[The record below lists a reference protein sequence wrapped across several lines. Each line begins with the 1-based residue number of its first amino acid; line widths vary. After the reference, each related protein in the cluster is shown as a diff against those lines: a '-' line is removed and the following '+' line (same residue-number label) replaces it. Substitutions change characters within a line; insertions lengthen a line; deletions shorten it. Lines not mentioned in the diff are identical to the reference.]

1 MSFKEELQK
10 KTELT
15 EEIIRKFLPKEE
27 GFAENMAK
35 AMNYSMCAG
44 GKRIRPMLLMETC
57 RMFGG
62 DLRLAEP
69 FIAALTAVNIYN
81 IAGQRAEKAC
91 EGPGSFQVHFLDELY
106 RSTPDDVA
114 GSLFDMA

>member
-1 MSFKEELQK
+1 MLY
-10 KTELT
+10 
-15 EEIIRKFLPKEE
+15 IDI
-27 GFAENMAK
+27 
-35 AMNYSMCAG
+35 
-44 GKRIRPMLLMETC
+44 KRNLVHCGVI
-57 RMFGG
+57 GSSG
-62 DLRLAEP
+62 Y
-69 FIAALTAVNIYN
+69 LTAVNIYN